1 MVSGPKGDILD
12 FRESQFYP
20 LAYPE
25 VLKKA
30 IKIFLKACVTS
41 REKAADQNVLRFR

>member
-1 MVSGPKGDILD
+1 MISEPTGDILD

-30 IKIFLKACVTS
+30 VKFFLKACVTS
-41 REKAADQNVLRFR
+41 REKTANQAVLRFR